1 MVDRGHWIHDT
12 EAGCGG
18 WGLWAIG
25 IVAVVL
31 LRAVDGGDMPS
42 GPATDPEPTLWMESE
57 FG

>member
-1 MVDRGHWIHDT
+1 MTRKRAVAVGV
-12 EAGCGG
+12 CG
-18 WGLWAIG
+18 AIG

-31 LRAVDGGDMPS
+31 FRAVDGGDVPS